1 MKDQRECGGCYQPV
15 RECECETQDERVDRQ
30 IDDGWDRIWDERWRE
45 HKREHSGAPLLGALV
60 FFFASLL
67 TSPAFAASPLCVDAV
82 DMEYGN
88 TSTPHPKLA
97 LDVCESVRKLALA
110 YGVRDSLA
118 VAVSAHESTFR
129 PWAMSHVAVGPMQ
142 VQPKYHCPL
151 WLGIR
156 MCKSRAEFT
165 QSGVAHLAELLG
177 RFDESTALASYNAGV
192 RGARRGLGVGYA
204 NRVRRIEGRL

>member
-1 MKDQRECGGCYQPV
+1 MKDRRECGGCYQPV
-15 RECECETQDERVDRQ
+15 RECDCRRK
-30 IDDGWDRIWDERWRE
+30 
-45 HKREHSGAPLLGALV
+45 HKRRRQDIEEREGREEAARHGKDSGGPLLGALV

-67 TSPAFAASPLCVDAV
+67 TTSAFAASPLCVDAV

-88 TSTPHPKLA
+88 TSTTRPKYA
-97 LDVCESVRKLALA
+97 LSVCESVRKLARA
-110 YGVRDSLA
+110 YGVRESLA
-118 VAVSAHESTFR
+118 VAVASHESDFK
-129 PWAMSHVAVGPMQ
+129 PWAISHAGAVGPMQ
-142 VQPKYHCPL
+142 VKPAYHCPPF
-151 WLGIR
+151 LGIR